1 MFDNIVYLNRDIDTL
16 RKEKTENQLTER
28 GLTATRFPAIVDN
41 VSEYLHIPVPRVNPA
56 QESCLVSHLEIIR
69 TYGMER
75 DLLVFEDDIDL
86 SVMDHWDFTLSD
98 LTEAIPD
105 TVGITQLFFFPAPDL
120 VKALRWTPGYFGT
133 SAYLIRSWYVKDLVS
148 YAYTDNKWDIRKL
161 QSHYVQ
167 LLADSVLYSNTDTM
181 SLSVFATRNEVSTI
195 LPHASYVDAGQKA
208 INNWATKPTKFKDI
222 LISIENYVN
231 RR

>member
-1 MFDNIVYLNRDIDTL
+1 MFDNIVYLNRDIDVL
-16 RKEKTENQLTER
+16 RKEKTEKQLIER

-41 VSEYLHIPVPRVNPA
+41 LSDYLYIPVPRVNPA

-69 TYGMER
+69 TYGLEK

-98 LTEAIPD
+98 LMDSIPD
-105 TVGITQLFFFPAPDL
+105 TVGIAQLFFFPAPDS
-120 VKALRWTPGYFGT
+120 VKALRWAPGYFGT
-133 SAYLIRSWYVKDLVS
+133 SAYLIRSWYVKELVS
-148 YAYTDNKWDIRKL
+148 SAYIDNKWDIRKL

-208 INNWATKPTKFKDI
+208 VNNWATNPTKFKDI
-222 LISIENYVN
+222 IISIENYIN